1 MSRKPR
7 ASDEL
12 YRASRTARD
21 IEAVASGNPT
31 RIARRVRNRVVG
43 RLLGKLGIWRRL
55 WR

>member
-21 IEAVASGNPT
+21 IEAVASGKPH
-31 RIARRVRNRVVG
+31 RIARRVKN
-43 RLLGKLGIWRRL
+43 RLLGKLLGRLGVWRRL